1 MLACGAFFI
10 RGMWLLGATRRAC
23 ESAEQADIEEP
34 VGGAT
39 LQLSTGS
46 GTCSQT
52 IDVSAAAMLSN
63 EKLGRLRASEAA
75 GRKTV
80 RFLCPAPAGLSFASG
95 ELRFPAVVASACRTR
110 MTDRSRSTLKV
121 RYAGIPDRHE
131 IREGCSATDWPR
143 GSAARA
149 LSLGLIFLHCMFR
162 EGPLLPSGSDP
173 MLPPIASSNMKIAT
187 MALRR
192 SKRTCRDQIT
202 ISRKAQSTVHTYFVF
217 IVFAKPPQLR
227 MGCLVGPF
235 CWTARGGLERSM
247 RLMIKYA
254 DSGGYGVGGEL
265 RTAQG
270 S

>member
-1 MLACGAFFI
+1 
-10 RGMWLLGATRRAC
+10 MWLLGATRRAC

-202 ISRKAQSTVHTYFVF
+202 ISRKAQ
-217 IVFAKPPQLR
+217 
-227 MGCLVGPF
+227 
-235 CWTARGGLERSM
+235 
-247 RLMIKYA
+247 
-254 DSGGYGVGGEL
+254 
-265 RTAQG
+265 
-270 S
+270 